1 MGLGYRW
8 NLDIA
13 SLLSLTPWHSQTFFQ
28 MVGVGVELLDYSSEG
43 VAYAL
48 LDRMFNRFGV

>member
-1 MGLGYRW
+1 
-8 NLDIA
+8 
-13 SLLSLTPWHSQTFFQ
+13 